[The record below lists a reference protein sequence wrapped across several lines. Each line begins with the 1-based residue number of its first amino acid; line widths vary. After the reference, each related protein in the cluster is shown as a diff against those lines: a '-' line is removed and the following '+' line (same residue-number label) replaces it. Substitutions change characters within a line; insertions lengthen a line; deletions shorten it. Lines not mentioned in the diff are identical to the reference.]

1 MSIVTT
7 ILHYSSDEKENE
19 TCYGYFYQMARK
31 TENTKCSDTCGCV
44 ICEFCNM
51 LLPKLN
57 LAMAELEVSAD
68 CKNLCESEFC
78 DLDEKYYN
86 MDDIESDLYT
96 IEDADASP
104 ELSLKIKKIV
114 AEIYSS
120 VNEYVNYYHSSKN
133 LSDDLSHLS
142 LNQQ

>member
-1 MSIVTT
+1 
-7 ILHYSSDEKENE
+7 
-19 TCYGYFYQMARK
+19 
-31 TENTKCSDTCGCV
+31 
-44 ICEFCNM
+44 
-51 LLPKLN
+51 
-57 LAMAELEVSAD
+57 MAELEVSAD

-142 LNQQ
+142 LNQQWIVTTKFKKLVTGIYSFINEYIDYYHSS